1 MSDTVLNLKV
11 ARRVEHPGDIVAVDL
26 VAEDG
31 AALPAFTAGAHVD
44 LHVAPGLVRQYSLL
58 GDPAVPDRYR
68 LAILLDPASRGGS
81 RAAHRLL
88 TPGAYVKVG
97 APRNHFPLAEAATRS
112 VLVGGGIG
120 ITPMLAMAHA
130 LARRGDAFELRY
142 CTRSAART
150 AFLDELAKAPF
161 ANQVRVHHDDAEPAQ
176 RFSPAQDLPSPAA
189 GLHLYV
195 CGPAGFMDW
204 VIEQARALGYPE
216 GAIHREYFSA
226 EVDTSGGAF
235 EVVAARSGKT
245 LRVGEGVSIVA
256 ALAAQGVDIEVS
268 CEEGVCGTCLVNV
281 LEGEVDHRDVYLT
294 DAEKA
299 AHDQMLVC
307 CSRAK
312 SARLVLDV

>member
-1 MSDTVLNLKV
+1 MSDIVLNLQV

-31 AALPAFTAGAHVD
+31 ATLPAFTAGAHVD

-58 GDPAVPDRYR
+58 GDPAVLDRYR
-68 LAILLDPASRGGS
+68 LGILLDPASRGGS
-81 RAAHRLL
+81 LAAHRLL
-88 TPGAYVKVG
+88 TPGACVQVG

-112 VLVGGGIG
+112 ILVGGGIG

-130 LARRGDAFELRY
+130 LERHGGVFELHY

-150 AFLDELAKAPF
+150 AFLDELTLVPF
-161 ANQVRVHHDDAEPAQ
+161 ADRVRLHHDDGDAGQ
-176 RFSPAQDLPSPAA
+176 RFSPASDLPAPTE

-204 VIEQARALGYPE
+204 VIAQARALGYPE
-216 GAIHREYFSA
+216 GAIHREYFNA

-235 EVVAARSGKT
+235 EVVAVRSGKT
-245 LRVGEGVSIVA
+245 FTVGEGVTIVA
-256 ALAAQGVDIEVS
+256 ALADHGVEIEVS

-299 AHDQMLVC
+299 ANDQMLVC